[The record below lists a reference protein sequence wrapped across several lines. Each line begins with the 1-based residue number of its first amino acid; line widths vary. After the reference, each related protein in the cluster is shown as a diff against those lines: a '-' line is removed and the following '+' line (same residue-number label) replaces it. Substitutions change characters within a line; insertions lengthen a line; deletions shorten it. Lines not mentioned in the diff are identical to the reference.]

1 MTSNSAYRSR
11 IITLARFAGKVG
23 GKDGKKINMEAA
35 ATSVL
40 QAEEAGADDAELAR
54 LRAFHDKQA
63 AKHNKALKGE
73 GTAKGIGWEGNGRR
87 NGTSCV
93 L

>member
-1 MTSNSAYRSR
+1 MTSNSVYRSR
-11 IITLARFAGKVG
+11 IITLARFAGK
-23 GKDGKKINMEAA
+23 DGKKINMEAGA
-35 ATSVL
+35 ASVL

-54 LRAFHDKQA
+54 LRAFHDKEA